1 MISRAR
7 RRANLGLRRPSML
20 VLALIMFT
28 GCNDAGNDFVSVSGK
43 VTLDGQPLS
52 DAVVQFY
59 LTSAPPTAEGRTRPL
74 VASGRSD
81 SNGHFSLRSLTP
93 DNRTVDGAAVG
104 NHRVTIQTQIIE
116 YDNLNGDRVIREELL
131 PAKYHEDTQLTYEVD
146 NKGTDECL
154 FELRTR

>member
-7 RRANLGLRRPSML
+7 PRASHVLRWPSMI
-20 VLALIMFT
+20 VLAVIMFT
-28 GCNDAGNDFVSVSGK
+28 GCNDAGNEFASVSGK
-43 VTLDGQPLS
+43 VTLDGQPLP

-59 LTSAPPTAEGRTRPL
+59 LTSEPPTSEGRTRPL

-81 SNGHFSLRSLTP
+81 SNGRFRLRSLTP
-93 DNRTVDGAAVG
+93 ANRTVDGAAIG
-104 NHRVTIQTQIIE
+104 THRVTIQTQIIE
-116 YDNLNGDRVIREELL
+116 YDNLNGDRIIREEIL

-146 NKGTDECL
+146 DKGTDECL